1 MRTLI
6 EKAERLIAR
15 ILEAMDNEQGNVD
28 SSSAS
33 FQDSE
38 RSSHFEPNAAAH
50 HTLIELCW

>member
-6 EKAERLIAR
+6 EKAERLIAK

-28 SSSAS
+28 SSSAP
-33 FQDSE
+33 FQDDE
-38 RSSHFEPNAAAH
+38 SSRHFEPNAAAH

>member
-15 ILEAMDNEQGNVD
+15 MLEAMDSEQGNVD
-28 SSSAS
+28 SSSTPS
-33 FQDSE
+33 QDDE
-38 RSSHFEPNAAAH
+38 RASHFELVAAAN